1 MSTANSEVTYALGD
15 QKMAPLQIRV
25 VIICWILNTL
35 DGFDL
40 FVIAFAAPVIRTE
53 WGVSPEQLGL
63 LFSAG
68 VAGMTVAS
76 FLLAPLADIY
86 GRRNTILGFLV
97 LITIGLFATAAA
109 PSLNLVIGAR
119 FLTGLGIGA
128 ILASLNTLVA
138 EYSSE
143 ERRNFALSFMHLGF
157 TAGAVIG
164 GLVAASIIGVYG
176 WRSIFVLAGVVSTLM
191 LPVVYFG
198 LPESIDFLLAKQPRD
213 ALRRANEIL
222 GRIGQ
227 ATLASLPAKQTAAE
241 RPKLSTIFAPATRRS
256 TFALWG
262 AFFCAFAT
270 LFFFQSWLP
279 TILTQAGLALS
290 QGISANIFYSIGG
303 AVGMLLLGYHSTRLG
318 LLRMIKWYFAAC
330 MVAIVALSFVGTQLN
345 LIIVLAT
352 AIGFFVYGYI
362 AGLFAIAARLYPA
375 NIRTT
380 GVGWAIGLGRIGSTA
395 SPAFAGLLFA
405 AGWSDEAVYWVF
417 AVPQVIGLL
426 LMLSIRIPEAQEV
439 AA

>member
-1 MSTANSEVTYALGD
+1 MSTSNTAVTYALGD

-25 VIICWILNTL
+25 VIICWVLNTL

-40 FVIAFAAPVIRTE
+40 FVIAFAAPVIRVE

-86 GRRNTILGFLV
+86 GRRNTILAFLV
-97 LITIGLFATAAA
+97 VITIGLFATAAA
-109 PSLNLVIGAR
+109 PSLNLVIAAR

-157 TAGAVIG
+157 TAGAIIG

-191 LPVVYFG
+191 LPIVFFG

-213 ALRRANEIL
+213 ALKKANEIL
-222 GRIGQ
+222 ARIGH
-227 ATLASLPAKQTAAE
+227 AALASLPAKQTAAE

-279 TILTQAGLALS
+279 TILTEAGLALS
-290 QGISANIFYSIGG
+290 QGISANIFYSVGG

-318 LLRMIKWYFAAC
+318 LLRMIKWYFAGC
-330 MVAIVALSFVGTQLN
+330 MLAIVALSFVGTELS
-345 LIIVLAT
+345 LIVILAT

-380 GVGWAIGLGRIGSTA
+380 GVGWAIGIGRIGSTL
-395 SPAFAGLLFA
+395 SPTFAGLLFA
-405 AGWSDEAVYWVF
+405 AGWSSETVYWAY
-417 AVPQVIGLL
+417 AVPQVLGLL
-426 LMLSIRIPEAQEV
+426 LMLSIRIPEAQE
-439 AA
+439 AAA

>member
-1 MSTANSEVTYALGD
+1 MNTSNTAVTYALGQ

-25 VIICWILNTL
+25 VIICWVLNTL

-40 FVIAFAAPVIRTE
+40 FVIAFAAPVIRAE

-86 GRRNTILGFLV
+86 GRRNTILCFLV

-109 PSLNLVIGAR
+109 PSLNLVIAAR

-157 TAGAVIG
+157 TAGAILG

-176 WRSIFVLAGVVSTLM
+176 WRSIFVLAGVISTLM
-191 LPVVYFG
+191 LPVVFVG
-198 LPESIDFLLAKQPRD
+198 LPESIDFLLTKQPQE
-213 ALRRANEIL
+213 ALKKANEIL
-222 GRIGQ
+222 ARIGRT
-227 ATLASLPAKQTAAE
+227 ALTSLPAKQTAE
-241 RPKLSTIFAPATRRS
+241 QRPKLSTIFAPTTRRS

-279 TILTQAGLALS
+279 TILTEAGLALS

-318 LLRMIKWYFAAC
+318 LLRMIKWYFSGC
-330 MVAIVALSFVGTQLN
+330 MLAIVALSFVGTQLN
-345 LIIVLAT
+345 LIIILAT

-362 AGLFAIAARLYPA
+362 AGLFAIAASLYPA

-380 GVGWAIGLGRIGSTA
+380 GVGWAIGIGRIGSTV

-405 AGWSDEAVYWVF
+405 AGWGSETVYWVY
-417 AVPQVIGLL
+417 AVPQILGLL
-426 LMLSIRIPEAQEV
+426 LMLSIRLPESQES